1 MYQLTRISLI
11 NWYLVSARDVEIRD
25 ATAFIGPTGAGK
37 TSILDAIQ
45 TVICGGS
52 HRHVH
57 PNASASGKSD
67 RKIIDYCLGYLVPK
81 ADGGEPQRTDCE
93 TILALTFSE
102 ERPDGTRHDLAVG
115 LAMTARQEESREV
128 VLTRFIAPGHAFSVE
143 HWKDVDEEGS
153 FIRPWEEIERELKRI
168 CPGMRP
174 YRHGAERFVADMLA
188 VMRPR
193 GKQPDARHVLQ
204 AFSNAVTFKPIFDP
218 TQFCRAYIL
227 EPDPLEVDR
236 VRESIA
242 RWRDMVETI
251 QKIEEKLKRLRSVR
265 QRYAQ
270 WGDALI
276 GRAVDLWG
284 RGCARVE
291 IDRLGLRKAGRALD
305 AARSRRDQEEA
316 LQKSQRRALEEAELE
331 LKQKEATLA
340 AAGLQERLG
349 RIDLERELAL
359 KDLVPLKTEAAS
371 VREALQLVANL
382 REVRPFIS
390 ASAWSIVQSAGEAL
404 AWLQEKPGLEW
415 LPRYGRDVAA
425 CLSKV
430 VTLALLP
437 ETLDPQIAHHLA
449 ELGRVRE
456 QRDAAQDNLARL
468 ASGATPLSRHTQAF
482 LRLLGEAGIEATP
495 LCDVVEITDESWQ
508 FAVEAL
514 LGLGREALIVDPA
527 RVGEANELLYRNRNQ
542 AGLHNCRLVKTTRTH
557 TVRTQVE
564 RDSLAA
570 IIRSDNPHALAYV
583 VTHLGGFKMVENE
596 VELERADRAVMRNGK
611 TSSGLAYSVQR
622 DHTLIIGRRAR
633 AESAEALQRSF
644 DELARQVADLTR
656 DLKLLQ
662 GARGIAVRLA
672 SFNIDVDEIVDR
684 YGEIRRKLEELDRRK
699 QSALSEDE
707 ARLVA
712 EIEAL
717 KVDISDRKAELE
729 QIDGALKT
737 AIQEVGRAESEYGS
751 ARRAL
756 KSSVRAKRQAAANF
770 ADSELEVVLEWADAE
785 TRSGFR
791 GAINPYLAQRLQS
804 ADDGRKAIA
813 FFEEQHRICDAA
825 LHSIDA
831 RIARLATSARSGFD
845 EYLKDYGIERPITD
859 QQPFTADYAWVVRY
873 QIRLER
879 NELREY
885 REQAERAEKEMYFT
899 LKEDLLAKLNSKFQK
914 LDIQLRTL
922 NQQLKRHRFTG
933 QFYKFRKKPDPAYDR
948 IRRLAMEVG
957 SNPEQAQAIV
967 EGRTADLALQAAMSA
982 LNEYLEH
989 TGGSGLEDYRN
1000 YFTYDLVMFPPEAQD
1015 DDSPEIQDEDF
1026 KRKGLI
1032 SLSARATVAS
1042 GGEGEAP
1049 FYVAIA
1055 ASLALAYY
1063 PGGHPGATPSGMGLV
1078 LFDEAFKKLDIPNT
1092 QSLIRFFKDLGLQIV
1107 LAAPED
1113 KRPTFTEV
1121 LDCIVAVNKDPV
1133 HRVVH
1138 LDSEFPTPYA
1148 REQMGAINPE
1158 HIGIEGYR
1166 RRLTEGVDA

>member
-1 MYQLTRISLI
+1 MYQLTRISLV
-11 NWYLVSARDVEIRD
+11 NWYLVSARDIEIRD

-93 TILALTFSE
+93 SVLALTFRE
-102 ERPDGTRHDLAVG
+102 ERGDGTRHDIAVG
-115 LAMTARQEESREV
+115 LAMTARQEDSREV
-128 VLTRFIAPGHAFSVE
+128 ILTRFIAPGHTFSVE

-153 FIRPWEEIERELKRI
+153 YIRRWEEIERDLKRI
-168 CPGMRP
+168 CPEMHS
-174 YRHGAERFVADMLA
+174 YRHGAERFVTDMLA

-242 RWRDMVETI
+242 RWREMVATI
-251 QKIEEKLKRLRSVR
+251 QTIEEKLKRLRSVR
-265 QRYAQ
+265 QRYAL
-270 WGDALI
+270 WGEALI
-276 GRAVDLWG
+276 GRASDLWA

-291 IDRLGLRKAGRALD
+291 IDRLALRRAGRALD
-305 AARSRRDQEEA
+305 AARTQRDHEET
-316 LQKSQRRALEEAELE
+316 LQKTQQRALGEAEQE
-331 LKQKEATLA
+331 LRQKEATLA
-340 AAGLQERLG
+340 AAGLQDRLG
-349 RIDLERELAL
+349 RIGLERELAL
-359 KDLVPLKTEAAS
+359 KDLKPLEAQAAT
-371 VREALQLVANL
+371 VREALQLVTNL
-382 REVRPFIS
+382 REARPFIS
-390 ASAWSIVQSAGEAL
+390 APAWSIVQAAAEAL
-404 AWLQEKPGLEW
+404 ARLQETPGLGW
-415 LPRYGRDVAA
+415 LPRYGREVAA
-425 CLSKV
+425 CLAKV
-430 VTLALLP
+430 VTLASLP
-437 ETLDPQIAHHLA
+437 ETLDPQIAHQHT
-449 ELGRVRE
+449 ELKRLRDERE
-456 QRDAAQDNLARL
+456 GAQDNLARL
-468 ASGATPLSRHTQAF
+468 ASGATPLSRHTQVF
-482 LRLLGEAGIEATP
+482 RRLLGEAGIEATP

-514 LGLGREALIVDPA
+514 LGQGRESLIVDPA

-557 TVRTQVE
+557 TARTQLD
-564 RDSLAA
+564 RDSLATVV
-570 IIRSDNPHALAYV
+570 RSEDPHALAYV
-583 VTHLGGFKMVENE
+583 ATHLGGFRMVDSEA
-596 VELERADRAVMRNGK
+596 ELERADRAVMRNGK
-611 TSSGLAYSVQR
+611 TASGLAYSVQR
-622 DHTLIIGRRAR
+622 DLALIIGRRAR
-633 AESAEALQRSF
+633 EETAGALQRRVGM
-644 DELARQVADLTR
+644 LAGQIADLDR

-662 GARGIAVRLA
+662 GARRIAERLA
-672 SFNIDVDEIVDR
+672 TFQVDVEEIAFRHD
-684 YGEIRRKLEELDRRK
+684 EIRRTLDELDRRQ
-699 QSALSEDE
+699 QSVLSEEE
-707 ARLVA
+707 AKLVA
-712 EIEAL
+712 EIEDL
-717 KVDISDRKAELE
+717 KAEISEYKAELR
-729 QIDGALKT
+729 QIDEALKS
-737 AIQEVGRAESEYGS
+737 AIQEVGRTESEHGS

-756 KSSVRAKRQAAANF
+756 KASVRVKRQAAANF
-770 ADSELEVVLEWADAE
+770 ADPELEVVLEWAGAE
-785 TRSGFR
+785 TRGGFH
-791 GAINPYLAQRLQS
+791 GAINPCLAQRLQL

-813 FFEEQHRICDAA
+813 AFEEQHRIHDAA
-825 LHSIDA
+825 LQNIDTKV
-831 RIARLATSARSGFD
+831 ARLANTARTGLD
-845 EYLKDYGIERPITD
+845 DYFRNYSMERPITD

-873 QIRLER
+873 QVRLEQ
-879 NELREY
+879 NELRAY

-948 IRRLAMEVG
+948 IRRLAIEVG

-967 EGRTADLALQAAMSA
+967 EGRVGDLALQAAMSE
-982 LNEYLEH
+982 LNEYLEQ

-1000 YFTYDLVMFPPEAQD
+1000 YFTYDLVMFPPEAQG

-1055 ASLALAYY
+1055 ASLTLAYY

-1107 LAAPED
+1107 MAAPED

-1133 HRVVH
+1133 NRVVH
-1138 LDSEFPTPYA
+1138 LDSEFPTSYA

-1158 HIGIEGYR
+1158 HIGIDGYR
-1166 RRLTEGVDA
+1166 RRLAEEVDA

>member
-81 ADGGEPQRTDCE
+81 ADGGEPLRTDCE
-93 TILALTFSE
+93 SILALTFGE
-102 ERPDGTRHDLAVG
+102 ERFDGTRHDIAVG
-115 LAMTARQEESREV
+115 LAMTARQEDSREV
-128 VLTRFIAPGHAFSVE
+128 ILTRFIAPGHAFSVE
-143 HWKDVDEEGS
+143 RWKDVDEEGS
-153 FIRPWEEIERELKRI
+153 YIRRWEEIERELKRI
-168 CPGMRP
+168 CPEMRP

-227 EPDPLEVDR
+227 EPDPLEVER

-242 RWRDMVETI
+242 RWREMVATI
-251 QKIEEKLKRLRSVR
+251 QTIEEKLKRLRSVR

-270 WGDALI
+270 WGEALI
-276 GRAVDLWG
+276 GRASDLWG

-291 IDRLGLRKAGRALD
+291 IDRLGLRKAGRALE
-305 AARSRRDQEEA
+305 AVRSRRNNEEA
-316 LQKSQRRALEEAELE
+316 LQKAQGRALEEAEQE
-331 LKQKEATLA
+331 LKQKQATLA
-340 AAGLQERLG
+340 AAGLQDRLG
-349 RIDLERELAL
+349 RIGLERELAL
-359 KDLVPLKTEAAS
+359 KDLKPLETQAAS
-371 VREALQLVANL
+371 VREVLQLAANL
-382 REVRPFIS
+382 REARPFIS
-390 ASAWSIVQSAGEAL
+390 GSAWSIVQAASEAL
-404 AWLQEKPGLEW
+404 ARLQWTPGLDW
-415 LPRYGRDVAA
+415 LPRHGRDVAA
-425 CLSKV
+425 CLARV
-430 VTLALLP
+430 VTLAALP
-437 ETLDPQIAHHLA
+437 ETLDPQIAHQLT
-449 ELGRVRE
+449 ELGRLRGE
-456 QRDAAQDNLARL
+456 RDAARDNLARL

-482 LRLLGEAGIEATP
+482 RRLLGEAGIEATP

-514 LGLGREALIVDPA
+514 LGNGREALIVDPV

-557 TVRTQVE
+557 TVRTQVD

-570 IIRSDNPHALAYV
+570 VVRSDDPHALAYV
-583 VTHLGGFKMVENE
+583 ATHLGGFRMVDGEA
-596 VELERADRAVMRNGK
+596 ELERADRAVMRNGK
-611 TSSGLAYSVQR
+611 TTSGLAYSVQR
-622 DHTLIIGRRAR
+622 DLALIIGRRAR
-633 AESAEALQRSF
+633 EETAEALRRIV
-644 DELARQVADLTR
+644 DDLAGQIADLTR
-656 DLKLLQ
+656 DLKLLE
-662 GARGIAVRLA
+662 GARRVADRLA
-672 SFNIDVDEIVDR
+672 TFQVDVEEIALRHD
-684 YGEIRRKLEELDRRK
+684 EIRRTLEELDRRQ
-699 QSALSEDE
+699 QSVLSEEE

-712 EIEAL
+712 EIEGL
-717 KVDISDRKAELE
+717 KTEISEYKAELR
-729 QIDGALKT
+729 QIDEALKS
-737 AIQEVGRAESEYGS
+737 AIQEVGRAESEHGS

-756 KSSVRAKRQAAANF
+756 KASVTVKRQAAANF
-770 ADSELEVVLEWADAE
+770 ADSELEGVLEWADAE
-785 TRSGFR
+785 TRSGVL
-791 GAINPYLAQRLQS
+791 GAVNPCLAQRLQL

-813 FFEEQHRICDAA
+813 VFEEQYRIHDAA
-825 LHSIDA
+825 LHNIDT
-831 RIARLATSARSGFD
+831 RVARLANSARTGFD
-845 EYLKDYGIERPITD
+845 DYLRDYGIERPITD

-873 QIRLER
+873 QIRLEQ
-879 NELREY
+879 NELRAY

-948 IRRLAMEVG
+948 IRRLAIEVG

-967 EGRTADLALQAAMSA
+967 EGRAGDLALQAAMSE

-1055 ASLALAYY
+1055 ASLTLAYY

-1133 HRVVH
+1133 HQVVH

-1158 HIGIEGYR
+1158 HVGIEGYR